1 MVTVMACMAA
11 VADVVG
17 VDNCSLKSCVVPERT
32 NGAKV
37 MALVDNVSS
46 YTASSGVDASA
57 FMVN

>member
-1 MVTVMACMAA
+1 MACVAA

-37 MALVDNVSS
+37 VALVDNVSS